1 MELLSRDLLSC
12 LLKMHPYQRMTLQVI
27 CAIKKQ
33 YFCGPPTLMVAV
45 FKNVEL
51 KTWVQGYRLLAIL
64 IREVLTFFGL
74 VFSPIDR
81 DRNRAYII
89 EL

>member
-1 MELLSRDLLSC
+1 
-12 LLKMHPYQRMTLQVI
+12 
-27 CAIKKQ
+27 
-33 YFCGPPTLMVAV
+33 MVAV